1 MVSKFK
7 PKTEIIGVT
16 PNEEVMRRMQIY
28 WGVRPLKSLE
38 FKTTEDVCNGAV
50 DLAKQIVEP
59 GDIVVLTAGIPSP
72 HISSQKEGVS
82 NIMQI
87 AVV

>member
-1 MVSKFK
+1 
-7 PKTEIIGVT
+7 
-16 PNEEVMRRMQIY
+16 MRRMQIY

-50 DLAKQIVEP
+50 DLALAKQIVEP

-82 NIMQI
+82 PHISSQKEGVSNIMQI